1 MSDELNSYLITPNS
15 SLKEHLLNIE
25 RKFFMNANTLYEI
38 YTINKQT
45 PGEDLTI
52 SLAKFQA
59 EHPGE
64 VSHEEAKTL
73 REFVGRHGKAL
84 AVAYR
89 KGKAAFQAVVE
100 VLEAQDKEAQ
110 EARQ

>member
-1 MSDELNSYLITPNS
+1 M
-15 SLKEHLLNIE
+15 NI
-25 RKFFMNANTLYEI
+25 NTLYEI
-38 YTINKQT
+38 YTINKQI

-52 SLAKFQA
+52 SMAKFQA
-59 EHPGE
+59 EYQGA
-64 VSHEEAKTL
+64 VSHEEARAM
-73 REFVGRHGKAL
+73 REFVGKHGKTL

-89 KGKAAFQAVVE
+89 KGKAAFTAVAE

>member
-1 MSDELNSYLITPNS
+1 MNT
-15 SLKEHLLNIE
+15 NI
-25 RKFFMNANTLYEI
+25 LYDI

-45 PGEDLTI
+45 EGEDLTI

-59 EHPGE
+59 EHQGA

-73 REFVGRHGKAL
+73 REFVGRHGKTL

-89 KGKAAFQAVVE
+89 KGKAAFQAVAE
-100 VLEAQDKEAQ
+100 VLYAEDNEAAQ
-110 EARQ
+110 

>member
-1 MSDELNSYLITPNS
+1 MST
-15 SLKEHLLNIE
+15 NI
-25 RKFFMNANTLYEI
+25 LHDI

-52 SLAKFQA
+52 SLAKYQA
-59 EHPGE
+59 EHQGA
-64 VSHEEAKTL
+64 VSHEEAKAM
-73 REFVGRHGKAL
+73 REFVGKHGKTL

-100 VLEAQDKEAQ
+100 VLEAEDKEVQ
-110 EARQ
+110 EAAQ

>member
-1 MSDELNSYLITPNS
+1 
-15 SLKEHLLNIE
+15 
-25 RKFFMNANTLYEI
+25 MNTNTLYDI

-59 EHPGE
+59 EHQGA
-64 VSHEEAKTL
+64 VSHEEARAV
-73 REFVGRHGKAL
+73 REFVGRHGKNL

-89 KGKAAFQAVVE
+89 KGKAAFTAVVE

-110 EARQ
+110 

>member
-1 MSDELNSYLITPNS
+1 
-15 SLKEHLLNIE
+15 
-25 RKFFMNANTLYEI
+25 MNTNTLYDI
-38 YTINKQT
+38 YKLNHETE
-45 PGEDLTI
+45 GEDLTI
-52 SLAKFQA
+52 SLAKFQT
-59 EHPGE
+59 EHPGA
-64 VSHEEAKTL
+64 VSHEEARAL
-73 REFVGRHGKAL
+73 REFVGRHGKTL

>member
-1 MSDELNSYLITPNS
+1 
-15 SLKEHLLNIE
+15 
-25 RKFFMNANTLYEI
+25 MNTNTLYDI

-52 SLAKFQA
+52 SLVKFQA
-59 EHPGE
+59 EHPGA
-64 VSHEEAKTL
+64 VSHEEARSM
-73 REFVGRHGKAL
+73 REFVGKHGKTL
-84 AVAYR
+84 AVAFR

>member
-1 MSDELNSYLITPNS
+1 
-15 SLKEHLLNIE
+15 
-25 RKFFMNANTLYEI
+25 MNTNTLYDI

-59 EHPGE
+59 ERQGA
-64 VSHEEAKTL
+64 VSHEEAKTM

-84 AVAYR
+84 AVAFR
-89 KGKAAFQAVVE
+89 KGKAAFEAVAE
-100 VLEAQDKEAQ
+100 VLYAEDKEAQ
-110 EARQ
+110 EAAK

>member
-1 MSDELNSYLITPNS
+1 
-15 SLKEHLLNIE
+15 
-25 RKFFMNANTLYEI
+25 MNTNTLYEI

-52 SLAKFQA
+52 SMAKFQA

-64 VSHEEAKTL
+64 VSHEEARVM
-73 REFVGRHGKAL
+73 REFVGRHGKTL

-89 KGKAAFQAVVE
+89 KGKAAFTAVAE

>member
-1 MSDELNSYLITPNS
+1 
-15 SLKEHLLNIE
+15 
-25 RKFFMNANTLYEI
+25 MNTNTLYDI
-38 YTINKQT
+38 YKLNHETE
-45 PGEDLTI
+45 GEDMTI

-59 EHPGE
+59 EHPGA
-64 VSHEEAKTL
+64 VSHEEARAM
-73 REFVGRHGKAL
+73 REFVGRHGKTL

-89 KGKAAFQAVVE
+89 KGKAAFTAVVE

>member
-1 MSDELNSYLITPNS
+1 
-15 SLKEHLLNIE
+15 
-25 RKFFMNANTLYEI
+25 MNTNTLYDI
-38 YTINKQT
+38 YKLNHETE
-45 PGEDLTI
+45 GEDLTI
-52 SLAKFQA
+52 SMAKFQA
-59 EHPGE
+59 EHQGA
-64 VSHEEAKTL
+64 VSHEEAKTI

-89 KGKAAFQAVVE
+89 KGKAAFTAVVE

>member
-1 MSDELNSYLITPNS
+1 
-15 SLKEHLLNIE
+15 
-25 RKFFMNANTLYEI
+25 MNTNTLFSI

-59 EHPGE
+59 EHQGV
-64 VSHEEAKTL
+64 VSHEEAKAM
-73 REFVGRHGKAL
+73 REFIGKHGKTL

-89 KGKAAFQAVVE
+89 KGKAAFEGVAE
-100 VLEAQDKEAQ
+100 VLYAEDNEAAQ
-110 EARQ
+110 

>member
-1 MSDELNSYLITPNS
+1 
-15 SLKEHLLNIE
+15 
-25 RKFFMNANTLYEI
+25 MNTSILYDI
-38 YTINKQT
+38 YTINRQSEN
-45 PGEDLTI
+45 EDLTI
-52 SLAKFQA
+52 SMAKFQA
-59 EHPGE
+59 EHQGA

-73 REFVGRHGKAL
+73 REFVGKHGQSL

>member
-1 MSDELNSYLITPNS
+1 MNT
-15 SLKEHLLNIE
+15 NI
-25 RKFFMNANTLYEI
+25 LHDI
-38 YTINKQT
+38 YTINHQT

-52 SLAKFQA
+52 SMAKYHA
-59 EHPGE
+59 DHPGA

-89 KGKAAFQAVVE
+89 KGKAAFEAVVE

-110 EARQ
+110 EAAQ